1 VIGEGTPKQILD
13 FWFSAPVR
21 PLWFRSTAAFD
32 AQLQREYGRHVAE
45 ANDGTLDAWKS
56 TPSGCL
62 ALVLLLDQFPLNT
75 FRNTARA
82 FAGEAAARAVAEHAL
97 IQGFDRELNKDE
109 KAFLYMPFMHSE
121 SIEDQH
127 RSVALY
133 TAAGLEGNLK
143 FALHHRD
150 IIRRFGRFPH
160 RNAILDRQST
170 EEEQAYLS
178 SPTAFKG

>member
-1 VIGEGTPKQILD
+1 VHDQSASEKLLA
-13 FWFSAPVR
+13 FWFSTPVR

-45 ANDGTLDAWKS
+45 AKDGTLDAWKT
-56 TPSGCL
+56 TPPGCL
-62 ALVLLLDQFPLNT
+62 ALVLLLDQLPLNI

-82 FAGEAAARAVAEHAL
+82 FAGEAAAHAVTEHAL

-121 SIEDQH
+121 SMEDQD

-133 TAAGLEGNLK
+133 TAAGLEDNLK

-160 RNAILDRQST
+160 RNAILGRQST